1 MAKKSKKTRVEAAS
15 AKPAVEKA
23 AVSAGPAAVEKP
35 TVETTAAGPTLRWFV
50 CEDGGV
56 HVFGPCPR
64 CFQSAG
70 GMMLGS
76 ALPESGG
83 IARARCAECGE
94 AIDYFI
100 DPRQQQ
106 VWKAEAIREPV
117 GTAQR

>member
-1 MAKKSKKTRVEAAS
+1 MVKKSRKTRVEAAS
-15 AKPAVEKA
+15 AKPAA
-23 AVSAGPAAVEKP
+23 AEKP
-35 TVETTAAGPTLRWFV
+35 AAGPTLRWFV

-64 CFQSAG
+64 CFQSGG

-76 ALPESGG
+76 TLPESRG
-83 IARARCAECGE
+83 IARARCTECGE
-94 AIDYFI
+94 TMDYFI

-117 GTAQR
+117 GATQR